1 MVNGFSS
8 LAMGLAS
15 IKSIFDT
22 LSDEDMSFFD
32 KLLSVSMSLGM
43 GISMTVSG
51 LSTMVKAYKGL
62 TEAKTLDNIKTSLN
76 TTITEINNAVKA

>member
-8 LAMGLAS
+8 LAMGLTS

-51 LSTMVKAYKGL
+51 LSTMTKAYKEL
-62 TEAKTLDNIKTSLN
+62 AEAKTLDNIKTSLN
-76 TTITEINNAVKA
+76 IAITEINNVVKA